1 MSCFAFELHFLSV
14 TGLLAITLGDYHLH
28 PKMHFQNLI
37 GLKLQS
43 SVIAC
48 FSNLSH
54 TLGISLPLDLHH
66 QLSLAN
72 FFNFCLQ
79 SSRLNHMQL
88 LIFQPFHKWF
98 WFKVIYFYCLTR
110 LNPLRTLTHY
120 PLNITLWPNKVLSH
134 PWTGL
139 AQPHISA

>member
-14 TGLLAITLGDYHLH
+14 TGLLAITLGDYLLH

-66 QLSLAN
+66 RLSLAK
-72 FFNFCLQ
+72 L
-79 SSRLNHMQL
+79 
-88 LIFQPFHKWF
+88 FQTLPAI
-98 WFKVIYFYCLTR
+98 FKVRPYAIVNLSTF
-110 LNPLRTLTHY
+110 PQV
-120 PLNITLWPNKVLSH
+120 VLV
-134 PWTGL
+134 
-139 AQPHISA
+139 